1 MTEYI
6 KFVKHGE
13 PIMTIYADGRI
24 TLREDAQPT
33 EAAAACIEAMS
44 DMIQNLTSNAVQA
57 ERDATVAW
65 LRSDRIVITMDGSAE
80 NFIATAIEVG
90 EHLKEYGK

>member
-1 MTEYI
+1 MTDYI

-13 PIMTIYADGRI
+13 PIMTIHADGRI

-44 DMIQNLTSNAVQA
+44 DMIQDMIKNAA
-57 ERDATVAW
+57 DA
-65 LRSDRIVITMDGSAE
+65 I
-80 NFIATAIEVG
+80 IEKY
-90 EHLKEYGK
+90 KEEQM

>member
-13 PIMTIYADGRI
+13 PIMTIHADGRI

-44 DMIQNLTSNAVQA
+44 DMIQNLISNAVQV
-57 ERDATVAW
+57 ERDAIIAW
-65 LRSDRIVITMDGSAE
+65 LRSDRIVVTMDGSAE
-80 NFIATAIEVG
+80 SVIASAIEVG
-90 EHLKEYGK
+90 EHLKKYGE

>member
-13 PIMTIYADGRI
+13 PIMTIHADGRI
-24 TLREDAQPT
+24 TLRDDAQPT

-44 DMIQNLTSNAVQA
+44 DMIQDMIKNAVLQ
-57 ERDATVAW
+57 EQSINNPYFLRPVAP
-65 LRSDRIVITMDGSAE
+65 T
-80 NFIATAIEVG
+80 
-90 EHLKEYGK
+90 